1 MKITKKCYKIILML
15 LIVCLL
21 ACSNNV
27 FATDAVWDAWIQ
39 KQGSSANAG
48 KAWDELVT
56 KYEKN
61 INNLKVLTDEEIDV
75 LLAVDGAKM
84 NDLMYYA
91 EKDGYIMQKSDII
104 NFDKNKLKA
113 AKKRNQNGIEVED
126 SSSDRLNELYTKI
139 LGFSTKGIGN
149 LTTDQIY
156 ECLGYINEW
165 ETINQE
171 LNNQGLDATL
181 SQLWEGLNEELELR
195 GEETDTTITDNM
207 VGDNG
212 EVANPPGAST
222 GLLGNAENSAIHT
235 PDEIIDEAN
244 KFLELGNSE
253 ETIDG
258 QKLRRGTSTIYNIL
272 LSVGILLAVGI
283 GMYLGVKFMVSTAE
297 DKAKVKEALIPYIAG
312 CIVIFSAFAIWK
324 AVILLLGGIG

>member
-15 LIVCLL
+15 LMVCLL

-61 INNLKVLTDEEIDV
+61 INNLKVLTEEEIDV
-75 LLAVDGAKM
+75 LLVVDGAKM

-113 AKKRNQNGIEVED
+113 AKKRDQNGIEVED

-139 LGFSTKGIGN
+139 LGFSSKGVGN
-149 LTTDQIY
+149 LTTEEIN

-165 ETINQE
+165 ESINQE

-181 SQLWEGLNEELELR
+181 SELWQRLNEELKSR
-195 GEETDTTITDNM
+195 GEETDETITDNM
-207 VGDNG
+207 VGDDG
-212 EVANPPGAST
+212 EVAEPAGPST
-222 GLLGNAENSAIHT
+222 GILGNADADASHT
-235 PDEIIDEAN
+235 PDEIIDAAN
-244 KFLELGNSE
+244 KFLDAGKDEH
-253 ETIDG
+253 TIDG
-258 QKLRRGTSTIYNIL
+258 DNLEDASSTLYNIL
-272 LSVGILLAVGI
+272 LSIGILLAVGV

-297 DKAKVKEALIPYIAG
+297 DKAKVKESLIPYIAG
-312 CIVIFSAFAIWK
+312 CIVIFSAFVIWK
-324 AVILLLGGIG
+324 AAILLLGGIG